1 MYKIEI
7 DPRFKDTDALGH
19 INNASFITW
28 IEEARK
34 PVFKEFNS
42 DLSIEK
48 WNLIIARVEM
58 DFLAQCYYGKKVT
71 INSFIEKIGTSSL
84 TLCHDILQENT
95 KVARGRSILVHFD
108 YNENKSVPIP
118 EEIKQSLKKYSKT
131 SL

>member
-34 PVFKEFNS
+34 PVFREFNS
-42 DLSIEK
+42 KLSIEK

-71 INSFIEKIGTSSL
+71 INSFIEKIGTSSF

-95 KVARGRSILVHFD
+95 TVARGRSILVHFD

-118 EEIKQSLKKYSKT
+118 EEIKQSLKKWFVTPS
-131 SL
+131 

>member
-7 DPRFKDTDALGH
+7 NPRFKDTDALGH

-28 IEEARK
+28 IEEARR
-34 PVFKEFNS
+34 PVFKDFNP

-58 DFLAQCYYGKKVT
+58 NFIVQCYYGEKVV

-84 TLCHDILQENT
+84 TICHDLFQGET
-95 KVARGRSILVHFD
+95 KIAEGKSILVHFD
-108 YNENKSVPIP
+108 YSKNKSVPIP
-118 EEIKQSLKKYSKT
+118 EDIKQSLKKHFKNSQ
-131 SL
+131 

>member
-42 DLSIEK
+42 KLSIEE

-71 INSFIEKIGTSSL
+71 INSFIEKIGTSSF
-84 TLCHDILQENT
+84 TLCHDIIQENT

-118 EEIKQSLKKYSKT
+118 ERIKQSLRKYSKT
-131 SL
+131 SP

>member
-7 DPRFKDTDALGH
+7 NPRFKDTDALGH

-34 PVFKEFNS
+34 PVFREFNP

-58 DFLAQCYYGKKVT
+58 NFLAQCYYGKKVVV
-71 INSFIEKIGTSSL
+71 NSFIEKIGTSSFN
-84 TLCHDILQENT
+84 LCHDLFQEEI
-95 KVARGRSILVHFD
+95 KVAQGKSILVYFD
-108 YNENKSVPIP
+108 YNKNKSIPIT
-118 EEIKQSLKKYSKT
+118 EDIRQSLKKYFKNS
-131 SL
+131 